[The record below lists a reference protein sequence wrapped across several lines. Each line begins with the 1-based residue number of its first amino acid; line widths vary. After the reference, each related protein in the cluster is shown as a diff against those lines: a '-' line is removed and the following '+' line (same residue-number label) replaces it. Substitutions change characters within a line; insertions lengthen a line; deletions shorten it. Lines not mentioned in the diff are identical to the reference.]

1 MDAIILVCNS
11 RKSTKYRG
19 ICTISHLL
27 KNFGLL
33 YCNNNSLIA
42 VINVNNCDIRFQLDI
57 GTQTNTIEKKYVF
70 TKNKFVLRHLL
81 FVCMNQQL

>member
-1 MDAIILVCNS
+1 MM
-11 RKSTKYRG
+11 
-19 ICTISHLL
+19 SHLL

-33 YCNNNSLIA
+33 YYNNNSLTA

-70 TKNKFVLRHLL
+70 AKNKFVLRHLL
-81 FVCMNQQL
+81 FVFMTQHL